1 LELDGGVLGAARLA
15 LATIGGRPGGLPL
28 GVTPELYHL
37 GWPSNTDLLAL
48 DRACVMIEEVW
59 PGPANARWKEIGC
72 RCRCPCTRASSRSAL
87 PVLVRLGFRD
97 AHRFSRDI
105 QHRTNRNGNRK
116 RKPCPGRAARAWS
129 RYEARRYPPC
139 RYRSARAPS
148 RRRAAAE
155 QLLNLMEME
164 KMMSQSVDQMLAM
177 QMKQSP
183 GMAQY
188 EPQMRA
194 FLSKYMS
201 WGTVKEDMVKIY
213 MAEFT
218 EPEIK
223 ELIKFY
229 QTDVGKKTVQKMP
242 TLLAKS
248 AELSQKRMQEHMPE
262 LQQAIQ
268 GSAAAQSPAAPAAS
282 AAATASPAKKGP

>member
-1 LELDGGVLGAARLA
+1 MRAGRRLA
-15 LATIGGRPGGLPL
+15 ADAAAP
-28 GVTPELYHL
+28 
-37 GWPSNTDLLAL
+37 AL
-48 DRACVMIEEVW
+48 
-59 PGPANARWKEIGC
+59 
-72 RCRCPCTRASSRSAL
+72 
-87 PVLVRLGFRD
+87 
-97 AHRFSRDI
+97 
-105 QHRTNRNGNRK
+105 
-116 RKPCPGRAARAWS
+116 ARARALRCQYS
-129 RYEARRYPPC
+129 LGSDFATLIASAATSSTAPTETATENASLARDERRVHGRGMKLAVTHLAAIALLVLLPAV
-139 RYRSARAPS
+139 ARADEAS
-148 RRRAAAE
+148 HRAAAE